1 MTEHESNTEPT
12 IGEALTESL
21 TKQLAEA
28 NASIERIEKN
38 RDYYH
43 SKYTAYENSINRAK
57 DALFEA
63 VKDGDI
69 EADDTLVE
77 TLADIFGWSLT
88 TEVEVT
94 LTATFTGTLTMP
106 LGKTLDDIDSDDFN
120 AEITLGWEKNRE
132 DWEFELGDTE
142 LELEEN

>member
-1 MTEHESNTEPT
+1 MTEHESNNEPT
-12 IGEALTESL
+12 VGEALTESL

-28 NASIERIEKN
+28 NATIERVE
-38 RDYYH
+38 RTREFYH
-43 SKYTAYENSINRAK
+43 SRYTAYENSINRAK

-88 TEVEVT
+88 TEVEVR

-106 LGKTLDDIDSDDFN
+106 LGKTIDDIEADDFN

>member
-12 IGEALTESL
+12 IGEALTASL

-28 NASIERIEKN
+28 NSAVERIEKN

-43 SKYTAYENSINRAK
+43 QKYTTLEGFINRGK
-57 DALFEA
+57 EALIEA

-69 EADDTLVE
+69 EADHTLVE

-88 TEVEVT
+88 TEVEVV
-94 LTATFTGTLTMP
+94 LTATFRGTLTMP

>member
-1 MTEHESNTEPT
+1 MTEHESNNEPT
-12 IGEALTESL
+12 IGEALTASL

-28 NASIERIEKN
+28 NAAVERIEKN

-106 LGKTLDDIDSDDFN
+106 LGKTLDDIDSNDFN
-120 AEITLGWEKNRE
+120 AEITLDWTKNRE